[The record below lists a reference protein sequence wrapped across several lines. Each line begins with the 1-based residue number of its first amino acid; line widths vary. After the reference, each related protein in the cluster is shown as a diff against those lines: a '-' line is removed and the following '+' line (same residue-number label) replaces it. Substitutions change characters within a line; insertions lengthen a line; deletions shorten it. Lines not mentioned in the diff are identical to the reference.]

1 MSVEQIELFALFAA
15 VFALLFWGRWRY
27 DLVAFS
33 ALLVALVLGLV
44 PTDQAFSGFGHP
56 ATVIVALV
64 LVISRGLLNS
74 GAIDL
79 ITRRMV
85 DAGRSVAAHIAV
97 MSGVGAVLSAFMNN
111 VAAMAL
117 LMPVDLQAAKKA
129 GRPVRRTLMPLSF
142 ATILGGMVT
151 LIGTPPNIIIAS
163 FRERALG
170 EPFAMF
176 DFTPVGGTVAIVGIA
191 FVALVGW
198 RLIPK
203 GDGDDAPADDLRAL
217 EGYLAEL
224 VVPEKSKAIG
234 QEVRDLYPAGDEDDV
249 AILGVVRNGKR
260 LGGFSSTVVLRA
272 KDMLIVE
279 AAAEDIDRFRGAL
292 GLEFLG
298 ERPNRETAAGD
309 LSLMEVVV
317 PRESRF
323 AGRSAISMRLRARRG
338 VTLLGISRKGK
349 RFSRRVRHET
359 VRPGDI
365 LLLLGAEDRL
375 PDLANSLGLL
385 PLAERGLNVTQHRKA
400 WLAVGVFAAAIA
412 VSAFGLLY
420 LATALAIVVALY
432 IFLDIV
438 PIRSVY
444 DHIEWPVVVLLG
456 SMIPLGIALENA
468 GGTQLIAAGIVDLAT
483 GLPSWVVLTAL
494 MLVVMTL
501 SDVLNNTA
509 TAVIGAP
516 IAVDIAARLNANPDG
531 FLMAV
536 AVAAS
541 CAFLTP
547 IGHKNNTLILGPGG
561 YKFGDYW
568 RMGLPLEIVVIA
580 VSVPVILVVFPL

>member
-1 MSVEQIELFALFAA
+1 MSLEQIELFALFAA
-15 VFALLFWGRWRY
+15 VFAMLFWGRWRY

-56 ATVIVALV
+56 ATIIVALV
-64 LVISRGLLNS
+64 LVVSRGLLNS
-74 GAIDL
+74 GAIDI
-79 ITRRMV
+79 ITRRLI
-85 DAGRSVAAHIAV
+85 DAGRSTAAHIAV

-117 LMPVDLQAAKKA
+117 LMPVDLQAARKA
-129 GRPVRRTLMPLSF
+129 GRPIRRTLMPLSF

-170 EPFAMF
+170 APFGMF
-176 DFTPVGGTVAIVGIA
+176 DFTPVGGTVALIGIA
-191 FVALVGW
+191 FVALIGW

-203 GDGDDAPADDLRAL
+203 GEGDDAPSENLRAF

-224 VVPEKSKAIG
+224 VVPEGSKAVD
-234 QEVRDLYPAGDEDDV
+234 QEVRDLYPIGDEDDV
-249 AILGVVRNGKR
+249 AILGVIRNGKR

-272 KDMLIVE
+272 NDMLIVE
-279 AAAEDIDRFRGAL
+279 ANAEDIDRFRGSL

-298 ERPNRETAAGD
+298 ERPSEKAAAGD
-309 LSLMEVVV
+309 LSLIEVVV
-317 PRESRF
+317 PRESRI

-338 VTLLGISRKGK
+338 VTLLGISRGGK
-349 RFSRRVRHET
+349 RFAKRVRHET
-359 VRPGDI
+359 VRAGDI
-365 LLLLGAEDRL
+365 LLLLGPEDRL
-375 PDLANSLGLL
+375 QDMASWLGVL

-432 IFLDIV
+432 VVLDIV
-438 PIRSVY
+438 PIRNVY

-456 SMIPLGIALENA
+456 SMIPLGVALENA
-468 GGTQLIAAGIVDLAT
+468 GGTELIAGAIVDLAA
-483 GLPSWVVLTAL
+483 GLPAWVVLTVL
-494 MLVVMTL
+494 MVVVMTL
-501 SDVLNNTA
+501 SDILNNTA
-509 TAVIGAP
+509 TAIIGAP
-516 IAVDIAARLNANPDG
+516 IAVDIAARLDANPDG

-547 IGHKNNTLILGPGG
+547 IGHKNNTLIMGPGG

-568 RMGLPLEIVVIA
+568 RTGLPLEVVVVA
-580 VSVPVILVVFPL
+580 VSVPVILAVFPL